1 MLNLAGI
8 KKLDQQNKKIL
19 IRFDLN
25 VPVNTSKESKE
36 LIINDRILRIKRS
49 VDEIRKKNN
58 KIIILSH
65 LGRPKGKRDDNLS
78 LKKILPQI
86 SQTLDH
92 EVIFINDCIGQG
104 VIDQIERA
112 SQNSVILLENCRFYK
127 EEENNDQEFAKELSY
142 LADAYV
148 NDAFACSHRAHASVD
163 AITKYIPSY
172 CGTMLEEELL
182 NLNQASLSPT
192 QPAITILGGSKISTK
207 ITVLKKLSEKMDSI
221 VIAGGMANNFLEYY
235 GSDIKKSLKESN
247 VSEICNEIVEFAKQ
261 NKCELVLPLDV
272 TTSTGLDRKD
282 ETKISNIY
290 EIEDNHMILDIG
302 PQTVKKIKYM
312 IDLASTVFWN
322 GPVGVFEKKPFD
334 KSTIEIAKYIAKRTH
349 EKKINSFAGGGDT
362 IAAMSLAGVKSDFT
376 YVSTGG
382 GALLEL
388 IEGKKLPGLV
398 ALNILE

>member
-1 MLNLAGI
+1 MLNLDGI

-25 VPVNTSKESKE
+25 VPVNTSEESKE

-65 LGRPKGKRDDNLS
+65 LGRPRGKRDDNLS

-92 EVIFINDCIGQG
+92 EVIFIDDCIGQG
-104 VIDQIERA
+104 VIDQIEKA

-127 EEENNDQEFAKELSY
+127 EEENNDQEFAKKLSS

-182 NLNQASLSPT
+182 NLNQASFSPT

-207 ITVLKKLSEKMDSI
+207 ITVLKKLTEKMDSI
-221 VIAGGMANNFLEYY
+221 VSAVWRANN
-235 GSDIKKSLKESN
+235 
-247 VSEICNEIVEFAKQ
+247 
-261 NKCELVLPLDV
+261 
-272 TTSTGLDRKD
+272 
-282 ETKISNIY
+282 
-290 EIEDNHMILDIG
+290 
-302 PQTVKKIKYM
+302 
-312 IDLASTVFWN
+312 
-322 GPVGVFEKKPFD
+322 
-334 KSTIEIAKYIAKRTH
+334 
-349 EKKINSFAGGGDT
+349 
-362 IAAMSLAGVKSDFT
+362 
-376 YVSTGG
+376 
-382 GALLEL
+382 
-388 IEGKKLPGLV
+388 
-398 ALNILE
+398 